1 MPKCC
6 TGLNAGVVWWMP
18 TKSLGNGTPGVE
30 TSGEMSEAQKNL
42 AKAMLKGE
50 LGVGLSESF
59 VHDRAMKFYTY
70 EYVVPVSL
78 AHSKEAAVLLNGMLA
93 NLPEDMRGMITFRA
107 SGADEAVERL
117 SGEQC
122 FYITLECG
130 YHRAAD
136 PGSDALRSTMNLI
149 GDVLLDRCSP
159 HDIAV
164 AYAFVKQ

>member
-1 MPKCC
+1 M
-6 TGLNAGVVWWMP
+6 A
-18 TKSLGNGTPGVE
+18 TKSLGPKQHDAGKVE
-30 TSGEMSEAQKNL
+30 SISDEQRAL
-42 AKAMLKGE
+42 IKAMLKGE
-50 LGVGLSESF
+50 LGVGLSENF

-78 AHSKEAAVLLNGMLA
+78 AHSKDAAALLNGMLA
-93 NLPEDMRGMITFRA
+93 NLPEDMRGMVTF
-107 SGADEAVERL
+107 SVSEADEAVERL

-164 AYAFVKQ
+164 AYAFVKQRRAG